1 MALSDQLGLED
12 QDSNGS
18 NPFNDDLLLP
28 GNTQTLETLQH
39 SRRAL
44 SLLDEWR
51 SSTAGYD
58 HKLHV
63 IAEASWH
70 AYLAEGVQARAGN
83 CLWLASPPT

>member
-12 QDSNGS
+12 QDSNGP

-28 GNTQTLETLQH
+28 GNAQTLETLQR

-44 SLLDEWR
+44 SFLDEWR

-58 HKLHV
+58 YKLN
-63 IAEASWH
+63 
-70 AYLAEGVQARAGN
+70 R
-83 CLWLASPPT
+83 PTLGPANFWRCCN